1 MTPIKQIT
9 FNEETR
15 EKMLKGVEKIAK
27 AVGSTLGPMGR
38 NVVIETPYGAT
49 TVTKDGV
56 TVAKHIE
63 LQDPFENLAV
73 SILKQAASKT
83 ATSAGDGTTTSTV
96 IAAALVKNAHKLIS
110 LGTQPIE
117 IKRVFED
124 LRHKTLLYLTKHS
137 TEVSKEDIQKIATIS
152 ANNDEEIG
160 SMIKTAY
167 DYVGRQGLISL
178 GESKTGATYLDLL
191 PGIAIQRGYASPYFI
206 TNAAKGEVELEN
218 PLVFITDN
226 KLRHTDEVIPI
237 LEYAASKRR
246 PLLIIADAID
256 GQALQ
261 LLVINKIQQRINVA
275 AIEAPSFGDNRA
287 EILKDLSALTSAKIF
302 SSSDA
307 SRATLDVSASNFGSV
322 EKVTISKDKTVFISP
337 TSDPAAVQERVSFI
351 RNKMEQDSDNPYLL
365 QQYQK
370 RLADLTAKAAI
381 INVGA
386 PTETELKEIKDR
398 VEDALKATSAAV
410 SEGYLT
416 GGGTAL
422 LWASEFLPSDTVI
435 HQAFK
440 DALKEPLKV
449 IAYNAGKT
457 PEVILEQTL
466 NLNDPDKGFNAYR
479 LEFTNLREAGVIDP
493 TEVVSQAVKNAVSA
507 ANMIILS
514 DTAMTNLDRTP
525 PYTPPSPEYA

>member
-1 MTPIKQIT
+1 M
-9 FNEETR
+9 
-15 EKMLKGVEKIAK
+15 
-27 AVGSTLGPMGR
+27 
-38 NVVIETPYGAT
+38 
-49 TVTKDGV
+49 D
-56 TVAKHIE
+56 
-63 LQDPFENLAV
+63 
-73 SILKQAASKT
+73 
-83 ATSAGDGTTTSTV
+83 
-96 IAAALVKNAHKLIS
+96 HK
-110 LGTQPIE
+110 
-117 IKRVFED
+117 
-124 LRHKTLLYLTKHS
+124 
-137 TEVSKEDIQKIATIS
+137 
-152 ANNDEEIG
+152 
-160 SMIKTAY
+160 
-167 DYVGRQGLISL
+167 
-178 GESKTGATYLDLL
+178 
-191 PGIAIQRGYASPYFI
+191 
-206 TNAAKGEVELEN
+206 
-218 PLVFITDN
+218 
-226 KLRHTDEVIPI
+226 
-237 LEYAASKRR
+237 
-246 PLLIIADAID
+246 
-256 GQALQ
+256 
-261 LLVINKIQQRINVA
+261 
-275 AIEAPSFGDNRA
+275 
-287 EILKDLSALTSAKIF
+287 
-302 SSSDA
+302 
-307 SRATLDVSASNFGSV
+307 
-322 EKVTISKDKTVFISP
+322 
-337 TSDPAAVQERVSFI
+337 
-351 RNKMEQDSDNPYLL
+351 L

-422 LWASEFLPSDTVI
+422 LWASEALPSDTVI